1 MYKTKTIIL
10 KEKSPLKQDFD
21 EQAHLAKLFKN
32 SVIFRCR
39 QLMFAQRKDFKDL
52 TEHEKQV
59 LDEFKK
65 TEPNYRAISNKY
77 YLPTMKHIDNM
88 FKITKNSDY
97 YSELPRQ
104 CTQQIIKEVR
114 SDFKS
119 YFKRKRKISA

>member
-10 KEKSPLKQDFD
+10 KEKSPFKQDLD

-52 TEHEKQV
+52 TEYEKQV

-88 FKITKNSDY
+88 FKATPHNSRRTACLNTIPSACPKNLGKASA
-97 YSELPRQ
+97 LP
-104 CTQQIIKEVR
+104 
-114 SDFKS
+114 
-119 YFKRKRKISA
+119 